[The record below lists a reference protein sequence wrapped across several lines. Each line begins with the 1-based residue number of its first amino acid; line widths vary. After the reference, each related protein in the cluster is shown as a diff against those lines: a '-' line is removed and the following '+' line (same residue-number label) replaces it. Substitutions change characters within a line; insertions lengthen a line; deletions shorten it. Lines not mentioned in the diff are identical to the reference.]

1 MNHFPFLLIFAGIM
15 VVLWARAVARASSKR
30 SPQSSRK
37 SVWSQ
42 QAPPAVVQA
51 AKIESLGLTA
61 LVQQR
66 NASDAS
72 RNYNSTTEVHMNPVS
87 AVIFIIF
94 IGGAVLSRLAGM
106 PIGVTVVLALI
117 GVFLGYSVKMAQQ
130 WERAVILRLGKLHAV
145 KGPGLFILVPIFD
158 QVATWIDQRI
168 RTTEVNAEQALT
180 RDTVPVN
187 VDAIVFWMVHD
198 AERAALEI
206 ADYVSAV
213 QRVAQTSLREMI
225 GSSVLSELLSDR
237 KSADAALKEVIG
249 AKTAEWGVTVNSVE
263 IRDVA
268 IPDNLQDAMS
278 RQAQAEREKQA
289 RVTLGA
295 AEEEVAQ
302 KFVNAARL
310 YATNPEALQLRA
322 MNIIY
327 ETTKERGATILM
339 PTSMVDA
346 MNPGAAAF
354 ALNMAR
360 IDSGKQP
367 TPDATPSGT
376 SVPQVPRAGG

>member
-1 MNHFPFLLIFAGIM
+1 MKDPFLFIF
-15 VVLWARAVARASSKR
+15 VALFIVFWGVMSSL
-30 SPQSSRK
+30 SRK
-37 SVWSQ
+37 TQRMTASRPSVWNQS
-42 QAPPAVVQA
+42 APRAISRA
-51 AKIESLGLTA
+51 ANLESLGLTSA
-61 LVQQR
+61 IRAARQKSFDTSSQQ
-66 NASDAS
+66 SQ
-72 RNYNSTTEVHMNPVS
+72 TEVHMNPIS
-87 AVIFIIF
+87 ALVFIVF
-94 IGGAVLSRLAGM
+94 IGGAVLSHLAGL
-106 PIGVTVVLALI
+106 PIAVTIVLALI
-117 GVFLGYSVKMAQQ
+117 GIFLGYSIKMAQQ
-130 WERAVILRLGKLHAV
+130 WERAVILRVGKLQAV
-145 KGPGLFILVPIFD
+145 KGPGLFILIPIID
-158 QVATWIDQRI
+158 AVATWIDQRI

-180 RDTVPVN
+180 KDTVPVN

-206 ADYVSAV
+206 ADYSSAV

-225 GSSVLSELLSDR
+225 GSSVLSELLSER
-237 KSADAALKEVIG
+237 KTADATLKEVIG
-249 AKTAEWGVTVNSVE
+249 AKTAEWGVTINSVE

-289 RVTLGA
+289 RVILGS

-302 KFVNAARL
+302 KFVNAAKL
-310 YATNPEALQLRA
+310 YASSPEALQLRA

-354 ALNMAR
+354 ALNMA
-360 IDSGKQP
+360 K
-367 TPDATPSGT
+367 TDAVRPATAAPI
-376 SVPQVPRAGG
+376 VPQVPKT